1 MNETLPVYCYEL
13 HYLAKRVR
21 GEILCAVSYCA
32 TRLLSPNE
40 DDEKKLFRILHSIN
54 GWQLPKARTYTLL
67 LYSMVTL
74 WHFKFWIFSFPDT
87 EPNRTLRHHLGEAS
101 RVLPQASNVE
111 LHLQTSIQI
120 IPVYCRDFIIWDN
133 AGHTRSLLQFFQGR
147 QSKVDASFQVFG
159 EAMVSII
166 GASYGRTGTSSFQ
179 RAMEI
184 LGFGKC
190 YHMRDAI
197 NNGHAEQWIELS
209 GSRDPTLIRNLM
221 DKNGYRS
228 TCDMPSSIYWKEQL
242 KAYPDAVVIL
252 TVRDA
257 EKWYKSWMETV
268 ALMQPDCDECPFGI
282 RIVQG
287 LGFFT
292 MKNFAAMSSRVLTM
306 DTFSGDLSKKNM
318 IKSYNLHVEDV
329 RSSCPPEKLLEFS
342 YTDGW
347 EPLCKFLNVPIPDE
361 PYPNLNDAVAFRRMT
376 TAINI
381 IGWVV
386 FILGCGLP
394 GIWCARSR
402 ITEKEK
408 RSSNTAWLQP

>member
-1 MNETLPVYCYEL
+1 
-13 HYLAKRVR
+13 
-21 GEILCAVSYCA
+21 
-32 TRLLSPNE
+32 
-40 DDEKKLFRILHSIN
+40 
-54 GWQLPKARTYTLL
+54 
-67 LYSMVTL
+67 
-74 WHFKFWIFSFPDT
+74 
-87 EPNRTLRHHLGEAS
+87 
-101 RVLPQASNVE
+101 
-111 LHLQTSIQI
+111 
-120 IPVYCRDFIIWDN
+120 
-133 AGHTRSLLQFFQGR
+133 
-147 QSKVDASFQVFG
+147 
-159 EAMVSII
+159 MVSII

-408 RSSNTAWLQP
+408 RSSNTA